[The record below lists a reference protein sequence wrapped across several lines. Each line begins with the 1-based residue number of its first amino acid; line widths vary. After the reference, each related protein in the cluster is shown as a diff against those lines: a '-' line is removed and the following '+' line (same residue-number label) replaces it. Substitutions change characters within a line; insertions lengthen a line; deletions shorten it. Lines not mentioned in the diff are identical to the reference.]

1 MSDEAFKDPGHW
13 FESTFVPEKSVKDP
27 LSWAESKFMPENFEY
42 FKDPAH
48 WLESTFL
55 PDKSVKDPL
64 GSFQRKYLP
73 DNVEGAITDAI
84 EAIGG
89 ASSSGSNMHTV
100 TTEPWAAIRPS
111 LIQGIGQ
118 AQGVYFDDKGQL
130 RTRGY
135 VGPGDVTQ
143 TALDRMRQRGMGDP
157 LQAASESYLTDVLGG
172 GVNPYLSGMYDTAAD
187 KVRARLDSQFAQ
199 AGRYG
204 SGEHEREM
212 GSALGD
218 LATQMYGGQYNQD
231 MVRRMQAAQLAPD
244 IGYQGMERQLRVG
257 EYLDEQ
263 KRQAENWDYDQ
274 QMQALNNY
282 IAQINQIGGQY
293 PSQSQPVYR
302 NRAAENLGLLSGG
315 LGVLGQL
322 GALGI
327 L

>member
-1 MSDEAFKDPGHW
+1 MKISRSQFRRSGEPYIEAPHGVYGDPVSAIFADDEAVDTPQW
-13 FESTFVPEKSVKDP
+13 VKDAGDV
-27 LSWAESKFMPENFEY
+27 LY
-42 FKDPAH
+42 
-48 WLESTFL
+48 STNT
-55 PDKSVKDPL
+55 L
-64 GSFQRKYLP
+64 GLQNDINRMAVGQEP
-73 DNVEGAITDAI
+73 IGVVGGAI
-84 EAIGG
+84 GP
-89 ASSSGSNMHTV
+89 SSSGGGNQHTV
-100 TTEPWAAIRPS
+100 TSEPWAAIRPS
-111 LIQGIGQ
+111 LMRGIGT
-118 AQGVYFDDKGQL
+118 AGKLYYDDQGNL
-130 RTRGY
+130 LTREY

-172 GVNPYLSGMYDTAAD
+172 GVNPYLSSMYDTAAD

-231 MVRRMQAAQLAPD
+231 MARRMQAAQLAPD

-274 QMQALNNY
+274 QMQALNDY
-282 IAQINQIGGQY
+282 ITQINAIGGSY
-293 PSQSQPVYR
+293 PSQSQPIYR
-302 NRAAENLGLLSGG
+302 NKAAETLGLLSGG
-315 LGVLGQL
+315 VGLLGKIAILGEL
-322 GALGI
+322 
-327 L
+327 